1 MLMSDIKQPSMTKLI
16 HDIFKSDKFEKVD
29 RNGINGYYDSHE
41 KIFIPKNSVHTLI
54 REITYGP
61 SITLGSKNLEDYF
74 SLCEIRI
81 RRAFKKEFKNLKS
94 KKYKEV
100 FLTYLS
106 KEFLKLFSDSK
117 VNFATLYIDLVG
129 STVMS
134 MKLPSQKL
142 STLVSIFSEEMASLV
157 SMNQGYVLK
166 FAGDAVIA
174 FFPETESYSQMCK
187 SALNCAT
194 DMRNLLK
201 NGINTGLAHH
211 DFEPLHIRIGIESG
225 SNQIVQIGGNVDI
238 IGYTMNIAAKI
249 TSMSKPNGITI
260 GQDCYSS
267 LNEDDKK
274 NFVPVDLE
282 KISWKYKDE
291 KGDAYKVYQSAEN
304 FEN

>member
-1 MLMSDIKQPSMTKLI
+1 MTKLI
-16 HDIFKSDKFEKVD
+16 HDIFRSDKFEKIE
-29 RNGINGYYDSHE
+29 RNGISGYYDSHE
-41 KIFIPKNSVHTLI
+41 RVFIPKNSVHHLI
-54 REITYGP
+54 KEITKGP
-61 SITLGSKNLEDYF
+61 SVTLGSKKLEDYF
-74 SLCEIRI
+74 ALCEVRI

-117 VNFATLYIDLVG
+117 LNFATLYIDLVG

-142 STLVSIFSEEMASLV
+142 STLVSIFSEEMASVV

-166 FAGDAVIA
+166 YSGDAVIA
-174 FFPETESYSQMCK
+174 FFPESESYSQMCQN
-187 SALNCAT
+187 ALNCAT

-211 DFEPLHIRIGIESG
+211 NFEPLNIRIGIESG
-225 SNQIVQIGGNVDI
+225 SNQITLIGGNIDI

-260 GQDCYSS
+260 GQDCYSA
-267 LNEDDKK
+267 LNEDVQKE
-274 NFVPVDLE
+274 FVLVNAEDA
-282 KISWKYKDE
+282 SWKYKDE
-291 KGDAYKVYQSAEN
+291 KGNTYKVYQLAKDLEK
-304 FEN
+304 